1 MQYFVIITFLLF
13 LSSMYFKVACSLF
26 SFMFTLSIILTG
38 YYVYIYDY
46 EVVLDKQYSLSRV
59 FYYSPLVRIGP
70 YLVGVIAAY
79 IVVKLNHKL
88 LLKKKS
94 IILFWI
100 LGSLCNLI
108 VLFGL
113 YPRRV
118 SGLGAVFY
126 TALSR
131 TVWAIGIAWV
141 VIACCTNNGG
151 IVNRILSWKVWIPFS
166 RLTYAVY
173 MINPILIIS
182 VNLYS
187 ETSPHFELLP
197 FFISGV
203 GYVVVSYICAY
214 VVSLMFEMPYV
225 SLMKEGINYLNKK
238 T

>member
-1 MQYFVIITFLLF
+1 MVWIVLIHKLIYVKEYIDNKKFLLRKSEDLFEQVISNGTLSVDTFLFFGGFLCMTWSWYLAIDMQYYVIITFLLF
-13 LSSMYFKVACSLF
+13 LSSMYFKVASSLLIL
-26 SFMFTLSIILTG
+26 MFTLSIILTG
-38 YYVYIYDY
+38 YFVYIYDY

-94 IILFWI
+94 IIVFWI

-131 TVWAIGIAWV
+131 TV
-141 VIACCTNNGG
+141 
-151 IVNRILSWKVWIPFS
+151 
-166 RLTYAVY
+166 
-173 MINPILIIS
+173 
-182 VNLYS
+182 
-187 ETSPHFELLP
+187 
-197 FFISGV
+197 
-203 GYVVVSYICAY
+203 
-214 VVSLMFEMPYV
+214 
-225 SLMKEGINYLNKK
+225 
-238 T
+238 